1 MWILCLNFFIAV
13 LVIVP
18 VVFCVFS
25 SVACLFVFSIGCSKA
40 LRFFRAQWL
49 RHPGYRREEYEREGT
64 HVSRITPPPHI
75 YCCYLCYPH
84 HRHYHQYDH
93 CDTYQLI
100 KQRPGPTCNH
110 GLVNRFTGKRR
121 DESYSA
127 FCLQINSLLR
137 SLIEV
142 QEDINLET
150 LTSMKLIYFQN
161 IKKTQ

>member
-1 MWILCLNFFIAV
+1 MFKSFT
-13 LVIVP
+13 
-18 VVFCVFS
+18 FFS
-25 SVACLFVFSIGCSKA
+25 STVAAPSGV
-40 LRFFRAQWL
+40 Q
-49 RHPGYRREEYEREGT
+49 EGG
-64 HVSRITPPPHI
+64 VWKGGNARVAYNLPPHI

-142 QEDINLET
+142 QEDIRLET

-161 IKKTQ
+161 IKNNPNETDGQKNLNRKIWNKQN